1 MGKVSRRNPSQ
12 FTKSM
17 LKNLKNIAMLKIIA
31 PIIVVL
37 AGISISWAI
46 VVHKPQPKSQIL
58 NDEAPLVQVI
68 RVEPQTVKIDIYSQ
82 GVVVPRTEIDL
93 VPEVAGQIVRLHPSL
108 VAGGFFK
115 QGDVLVTVDTR
126 SYDYA
131 IAEAQARIAE
141 AERQVMME
149 EAQAEQAR
157 NEWHSLGE
165 GQPSAL
171 TLREPQLAEARAK
184 LKAAQADLAHAR
196 LQRSRCEWRAPF
208 AGRVRD
214 KHIGLGQYVQ
224 PGEKLARIYAID
236 VVQVRLPLA
245 TDQFS
250 YLDMLLDHRHS
261 KPETGPK
268 VVLSTEFAGDLRRW
282 EGRIVRAEG
291 ALDEE
296 TGLLHAVAEVK
307 DPYAVKGD
315 QPPLMPG
322 LFVKAEIMGRDQ
334 PDVIVLPPSAV
345 NASHEVLWVDKEDR
359 LHIRRLTILRNE
371 PDRIL
376 VKGDLKTGD
385 RVVVSGIQVP
395 VRGMK
400 VRTEIVSLDPPAEKM
415 PSDTSMR
422 GQAL

>member
-1 MGKVSRRNPSQ
+1 
-12 FTKSM
+12 M
-17 LKNLKNIAMLKIIA
+17 LKNLKSKAVLKIIV
-31 PIIVVL
+31 PVIVVL

-58 NDEAPLVQVI
+58 DEEAPLVQVI
-68 RVEPQTVKIDIYSQ
+68 EVEPRTVKLNIRSQ

-93 VPEVAGQIVRLHPSL
+93 VPEVAGQIVSLHPSL

-115 QGDVLVTVDTR
+115 QGEVLAMIDTR

-131 IAEAQARIAE
+131 IAEAGARIAE

-165 GQPSAL
+165 GEPSAL

-184 LKAAQADLAHAR
+184 LKAAQADLANAR

-208 AGRVRD
+208 DGRVRD

-250 YLDMLLDHRHS
+250 YLDLLLDHRNS
-261 KPETGPK
+261 KPENGPL
-268 VVLSTEFAGDLRRW
+268 VVLSTEFAGALRRW

-307 DPYAVKGD
+307 DPYTVKPD

-322 LFVKAEIMGRDQ
+322 LFVQAEIAGRDQ
-334 PDVIVLPPSAV
+334 LDVIVLPPGAV
-345 NASHEVLWVDKEDR
+345 NASHEALWIDREDR
-359 LHIRRLTILRNE
+359 LHIRRLSILRSE
-371 PDRIL
+371 PDRVL
-376 VKGDLKTGD
+376 VKGNLNAGD

-395 VRGMK
+395 VEGMK
-400 VRTEIVSLDPPAEKM
+400 VRTEIVSLEPPAEKIEKMLPDTAM
-415 PSDTSMR
+415 P

>member
-1 MGKVSRRNPSQ
+1 
-12 FTKSM
+12 M
-17 LKNLKNIAMLKIIA
+17 LKNLKSSAALKIIA
-31 PIIVVL
+31 PIVVVL

-46 VVHKPQPKSQIL
+46 VAHKPQPRSQAL
-58 NDEAPLVQVI
+58 SDEAPLVQVI
-68 RVEPQTVKIDIYSQ
+68 RVEPQTVKVNIHSQ
-82 GVVVPRTEIDL
+82 GVAVPRTEIDL

-115 QGDVLVTVDTR
+115 QGEVLAMIDTR

-131 IAEAQARIAE
+131 IAEAGARIAE

-157 NEWHSLGE
+157 NEWRSLGE
-165 GQPSAL
+165 GEPSAL

-196 LQRSRCEWRAPF
+196 LQRNRCEWRAPF

-236 VVQVRLPLA
+236 VIQVRLPLA
-245 TDQFS
+245 TDQFT
-250 YLDMLLDHRHS
+250 YLDLLLDHRNS
-261 KPETGPK
+261 NPETGPK
-268 VVLSTEFAGDLRRW
+268 VILSVEFAGALRRW

-296 TGLLHAVAEVK
+296 TGLLHAVAEVE
-307 DPYAVKGD
+307 DPYVVEAG

-322 LFVKAEIMGRDQ
+322 LFVKAEIVGRDQ
-334 PDVIVLPPSAV
+334 PDVIVLPPGAV
-345 NASHEVLWVDKEDR
+345 NASHEALWIDEEDR
-359 LHIRRLTILRNE
+359 LHIRRLNILRNE

-376 VKGDLKTGD
+376 VKGNLKAGD

-395 VRGMK
+395 VEGMK
-400 VRTEIVSLDPPAEKM
+400 VRTEIVSLEPSTEKIM
-415 PSDTSMR
+415 PDKSTP
-422 GQAL
+422 GQAP

>member
-1 MGKVSRRNPSQ
+1 
-12 FTKSM
+12 M
-17 LKNLKNIAMLKIIA
+17 LKNLKSKAVLKITA
-31 PIIVVL
+31 PILVVL

-46 VVHKPQPKSQIL
+46 VAHKPQPKSQAL
-58 NDEAPLVQVI
+58 NDEAPVVQVI
-68 RVEPQTVKIDIYSQ
+68 RVEPQTVKVNIYSQ

-108 VAGGFFK
+108 VAGGFFNH
-115 QGDVLVTVDTR
+115 GEVLVTIDTR

-131 IAEAQARIAE
+131 IVEAGARIAE

-184 LKAAQADLAHAR
+184 LKAAQADLANAR

-208 AGRVRD
+208 AGRVRG

-245 TDQFS
+245 TDQFT
-250 YLDMLLDHRHS
+250 YLDLLLDHRNS
-261 KPETGPK
+261 NPETGPK
-268 VVLSTEFAGDLRRW
+268 VELSTEFAGGLRRW
-282 EGRIVRAEG
+282 EGRIVRTEG

-307 DPYAVKGD
+307 DPYGIKDG
-315 QPPLMPG
+315 QQPLMPG

-345 NASHEVLWVDKEDR
+345 NASHEALWVDKEDR
-359 LHIRRLTILRNE
+359 LHIRRLDILRHE
-371 PDRIL
+371 PDRVL
-376 VKGDLKTGD
+376 VKGNLKAGD

-395 VRGMK
+395 VEGMK
-400 VRTEIVSLDPPAEKM
+400 VRTEIVSLQPPAEKIL
-415 PSDTSMR
+415 SDTSIPA
-422 GQAL
+422 QAL

>member
-1 MGKVSRRNPSQ
+1 
-12 FTKSM
+12 M
-17 LKNLKNIAMLKIIA
+17 LKSLKHKAVLKIIV
-31 PIIVVL
+31 PVVVVL

-46 VVHKPQPKSQIL
+46 VVHKPQPKSEL
-58 NDEAPLVQVI
+58 SNDEAPLVQVVQ
-68 RVEPQTVKIDIYSQ
+68 VEPQTIKLNIRSH
-82 GVVVPRTEIDL
+82 GVVTARTEIDL
-93 VPEVAGQIVRLHPSL
+93 VPEVAGQIVELHPSL

-115 QGDVLVTVDTR
+115 RGDVLVKIDAR
-126 SYDYA
+126 SYDHA

-171 TLREPQLAEARAK
+171 TLRQPQLAEARAK
-184 LKAAQADLAHAR
+184 LKAAQADLANAR

-208 AGRVRD
+208 AGRVRER
-214 KHIGLGQYVQ
+214 HTGLGQYVQ

-236 VVQVRLPLA
+236 VAQVRLPLA

-250 YLDMLLDHRHS
+250 YLDLLLDHRNS
-261 KPETGPK
+261 KASKAETGPK
-268 VVLSTEFAGDLRRW
+268 VILSTQFAGALQRW
-282 EGRIVRAEG
+282 EGHIVRAEG

-307 DPYAVKGD
+307 NPYTVKAG
-315 QPPLMPG
+315 QAPLMPG
-322 LFVKAEIMGRDQ
+322 LFVNAEIVGRDQ
-334 PDVIVLPPSAV
+334 TDVFVLPPGVV
-345 NASHEVLWVDKEDR
+345 NPSNEVLWVDRDDR
-359 LHIRRLTILRNE
+359 LHIRHVDILRTE

-376 VKGDLKTGD
+376 IKGGLNPGD

-395 VRGMK
+395 VEGMK
-400 VRTEIVSLDPPAEKM
+400 LRTELVPPAQIAEKALPDPSM
-415 PSDTSMR
+415 PDP
-422 GQAL
+422 LL